1 MRSAVLTAS
10 LPIFAILAAS
20 VPAQAI
26 IVGGTSGTGTNNDT
40 EAGLQSYLS
49 GDSLAPFGHWA
60 NLVRVNDASGVY
72 LGYNAGTG
80 NGWVLGA
87 AHVANPVSVTV
98 AGTNYTVS
106 STQQVAGT
114 DLLLLELSGVAST
127 SAAALPTISL
137 ASVAASTNEFVLMAG
152 RGYTTSSVYPYP
164 WGGTTTS
171 DTQVM
176 RWGTNRVSSVQA
188 VDVDSVISTHII
200 TDFDSPSTT
209 AGPGAVTAYEGQVA
223 VGDSGGGLFAYRGG
237 QWVLVGIGH
246 YASDT
251 GGSAANSA
259 EHGDT
264 SGYTDIDTYRSGITT
279 ITGALIPEP
288 SAAAL
293 ISLSAG
299 LLFSRRRRK

>member
-1 MRSAVLTAS
+1 MTPAFRTVS
-10 LPIFAILAAS
+10 LSILSILGAS

-26 IVGGTSGTGTNNDT
+26 IVGGTLGTGTNNDT

-49 GDSLAPFGHWA
+49 GNSMAAFNHWG
-60 NLVRVNDASGVY
+60 NLVRVNDASGIY

-87 AHVANPVSVTV
+87 AHVGNPGSVTV

-106 STQQVAGT
+106 SAQQVAGT

-171 DTQVM
+171 DGQVM
-176 RWGTNRVSSVQA
+176 RWGTNRVTSVQA
-188 VDVDSVISTHII
+188 VDVASVISTHVI
-200 TDFDSPSTT
+200 TDFDSPSATM
-209 AGPGAVTAYEGQVA
+209 GPGAVTAYEGQVA
-223 VGDSGGGLFAYRGG
+223 VGDSGGGLFAYRGD

-251 GGSAANSA
+251 GGSTANSA
-259 EHGDT
+259 EYGDT
-264 SGYTDIDTYRSGITT
+264 GGYTDIDSYRSGITT

-288 SAAAL
+288 STAAL
-293 ISLSAG
+293 LPLAAG
-299 LLFSRRRRK
+299 LFFRRRRR

>member
-1 MRSAVLTAS
+1 MTPAFRTVS
-10 LPIFAILAAS
+10 LSIFSILAAS
-20 VPAQAI
+20 GPARAI
-26 IVGGTSGTGTNNDT
+26 IVGGTLGTGTNNDT

-49 GDSLAPFGHWA
+49 STSQASFGYWN

-87 AHVANPVSVTV
+87 AHVPNPGSVTV
-98 AGTNYTVS
+98 AGTNYTVAS
-106 STQQVAGT
+106 AQQVAGT

-164 WGGTTTS
+164 WGGTSTS

-176 RWGTNRVSSVQA
+176 RWGTNRVTSVQA
-188 VDVDSVISTHII
+188 VDVDSVISTHIV
-200 TDFDSPSTT
+200 TDFDSPTPPG
-209 AGPGAVTAYEGQVA
+209 GPGAVTAYEGQAA
-223 VGDSGGGLFAYRGG
+223 VGDSGGGMFAYRGG

-251 GGSAANSA
+251 GGSTTGSA
-259 EHGDT
+259 EYGDT
-264 SGYTDIDTYRSGITT
+264 SGYTDINTYGSDITA
-279 ITGALIPEP
+279 ITGTLIPEP

-293 ISLSAG
+293 VSLSAG